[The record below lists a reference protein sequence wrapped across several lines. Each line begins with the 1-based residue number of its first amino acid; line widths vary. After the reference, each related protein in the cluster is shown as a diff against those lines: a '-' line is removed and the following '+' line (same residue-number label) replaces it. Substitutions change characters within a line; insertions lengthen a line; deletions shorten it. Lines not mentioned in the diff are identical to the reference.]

1 VQNEVKCRW
10 DSTSG
15 SYDGTTSALLPEI
28 QCSPVP
34 DRRDNSPQWFAIETR
49 HRFEKK
55 VIAQLLRKG
64 FASFLPL
71 LTEQHEWSDRH
82 KIVTIPLF
90 PGYAFVYTDQSRGS
104 SQTILQTTG
113 VIRFVSFAGSAA
125 TVPRKQIEDLQLLL
139 QQKGSF
145 SLHSFVHAGQRVR
158 IREGCLRGLEG
169 ILVQNERNK
178 LVISIQCIQR
188 SLAIEIQGYEV
199 ELV

>member
-1 VQNEVKCRW
+1 M
-10 DSTSG
+10 
-15 SYDGTTSALLPEI
+15 
-28 QCSPVP
+28 
-34 DRRDNSPQWFAIETR
+34 
-49 HRFEKK
+49 
-55 VIAQLLRKG
+55 
-64 FASFLPL
+64 
-71 LTEQHEWSDRH
+71 
-82 KIVTIPLF
+82 
-90 PGYAFVYTDQSRGS
+90 
-104 SQTILQTTG
+104 
-113 VIRFVSFAGSAA
+113 
-125 TVPRKQIEDLQLLL
+125 PRKQIEDLQLLL